1 MSSLNFLALGI
12 VSSCLRH
19 IYLTIYGTNDEG
31 GDHTRTYH
39 NSLHLS
45 ALRCAPLWNRDISQ
59 NVVTFWRG
67 FKKLFW
73 AWKTQRH
80 LYCKVYSWIVFL
92 IVLDK
97 VLPSKCLASQDTPTG
112 EHPISRHSKP
122 PSKAVAF
129 SSAVSSGSYHQSSLQ
144 KLPFCLI
151 RLLNTDLRWDY
162 MEAPPHSC
170 LSW

>member
-1 MSSLNFLALGI
+1 MGPMMKEEIIQEPIITLSIFLLSDVLLCETGISHRMSSLFGEVLKNFFELERL
-12 VSSCLRH
+12 
-19 IYLTIYGTNDEG
+19 
-31 GDHTRTYH
+31 
-39 NSLHLS
+39 LS
-45 ALRCAPLWNRDISQ
+45 QLYQS
-59 NVVTFWRG
+59 
-67 FKKLFW
+67 
-73 AWKTQRH
+73 QRH

-129 SSAVSSGSYHQSSLQ
+129 SSAVSSGNYHQSSLQ